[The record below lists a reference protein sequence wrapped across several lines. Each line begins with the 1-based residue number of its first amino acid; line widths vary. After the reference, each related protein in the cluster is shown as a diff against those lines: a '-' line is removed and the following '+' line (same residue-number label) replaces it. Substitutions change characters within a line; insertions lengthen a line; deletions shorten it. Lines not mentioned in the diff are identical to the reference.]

1 MWNAATNRKSPKPT
15 RRCTSQSQQSARTGN
30 RGTILQIVSRMP
42 LIKPLLAETQVADGN
57 RRPHHQC
64 GQAGNRNQRQIHRRS
79 GNHGRQQRQQHPA
92 MLNSTANTGTPWK
105 FVLPSTRGIIPSCAS
120 DQTMREHTYKPEF
133 AAESTA
139 VNTTKF
145 ITSPANGMPI
155 DWNTSTNGLV
165 STPDRCHGISADIT
179 AIEPMKKIARRNT
192 VVCTAF
198 GIACAGSFVSPAAT
212 PTTSVPEN
220 ANTTVSSV
228 EKSAAHHWGTSRH
241 YRNSQTAVRDRNRQS
256 ESHQTWQASRSQ

>member
-1 MWNAATNRKSPKPT
+1 
-15 RRCTSQSQQSARTGN
+15 
-30 RGTILQIVSRMP
+30 
-42 LIKPLLAETQVADGN
+42 
-57 RRPHHQC
+57 
-64 GQAGNRNQRQIHRRS
+64 
-79 GNHGRQQRQQHPA
+79 
-92 MLNSTANTGTPWK
+92 
-105 FVLPSTRGIIPSCAS
+105 
-120 DQTMREHTYKPEF
+120 MREHTYRPEF
-133 AAESTA
+133 AADSTA

-165 STPDRCHGISADIT
+165 STPDLCHGINAAIT

-198 GIACAGSFVSPAAT
+198 GIALDGSFVSPAAT

-228 EKSAAHHWGTSRH
+228 EKIGSTPFGSHPSA
-241 YRNSQTAVRDRNRQS
+241 
-256 ESHQTWQASRSQ
+256 E